1 MNESIFG
8 LATKSPR
15 SPKALNF
22 TLKRPGS
29 TVCGRPQLDGQ
40 ANQLQLLPELRVRGT
55 CDVLPNLGS
64 QGRQTLWKQGEEA
77 AVSYTCPTNG
87 NDRL

>member
-40 ANQLQLLPELRVRGT
+40 ANQLQLLPELRVRDT
-55 CDVLPNLGS
+55 CDVLPQSGEPGKADTLEAG
-64 QGRQTLWKQGEEA
+64 GRGCCVIHMPNEWK
-77 AVSYTCPTNG
+77 
-87 NDRL
+87 